1 MPPRRQRSQIPE
13 YDYPLSQMVTE
24 LGVSGAARGGQLGF
38 DYSQLSEKYPTVD
51 IRRMTEP
58 RFMQREIDER
68 DIELKMQEAELA
80 RRQADLQILDTQ
92 INQQRGMYQQIPM
105 ARQAVSQLDPLDDD
119 FLSKFIAVQNENPL
133 AFEDDSFYR
142 TVAAPLLRRHEMLQQ
157 NKMIMQRG
165 QQPQTEEQKQITPSD
180 YQDMVVRRNA
190 LLGKK
195 KLEELQTE
203 DPDTAFAVEE
213 LNRMIFQ
220 YQQQNA
226 PRGGFGGMQQPAPSG
241 TPIPS
246 ATPAPQGGG
255 FNALRSFIGE

>member
-1 MPPRRQRSQIPE
+1 MAEGRQGTRYS
-13 YDYPLSQMVTE
+13 LSERLIQGE
-24 LGVSGAARGGQLGF
+24 GSRLARGGGGGF
-38 DYSQLSEKYPTVD
+38 DYRQLSERYPTFDV
-51 IRRMTEP
+51 RRATAP
-58 RFMQREIDER
+58 RFVQEELDEQELIMRSREAD
-68 DIELKMQEAELA
+68 LMK
-80 RRQADLQILDTQ
+80 RQADLQILDTQ
-92 INQQRGMYQQIPM
+92 ISQQAGMYKQIPA
-105 ARQAVSQLDPLDDD
+105 ARQALADLDPSDDD
-119 FLSKFIAVQNENPL
+119 FLNQFIATQNENPL
-133 AFEDDSFYR
+133 AFEDDAFYR

-157 NKMIMQRG
+157 NKLIMQRG
-165 QQPQTEEQKQITPSD
+165 QRPQAEEQAMTPKD
-180 YQDMVVRRNA
+180 YQESIVRRNA
-190 LLGKK
+190 LLGNK
-195 KLEELQTE
+195 KLEELQSE